1 VKTGTLARVA
11 AIVLAIVGVA
21 CLVAS
26 LRVATETFSVSVRG
40 QKFNCGS
47 VLASKDPRDLVS
59 SRSQVPGRYKR
70 ANRQCER
77 KSDDYTERAIKL
89 FVAGVVPL
97 LIVLM
102 IPALARRSRMARG
115 RRRTRL

>member
-1 VKTGTLARVA
+1 MRSSTLAKVA
-11 AIVLAIVGVA
+11 AITLAIIGVA
-21 CLVAS
+21 FLLAS
-26 LRVATETFSVSVRG
+26 LRVATDSYSVSVRG

-59 SRSQVPGRYKR
+59 SRSQVPPRYKQ
-70 ANRQCER
+70 ANRQCQR
-77 KSDDYTERAIKL
+77 KSDEYTEEAIRL
-89 FVAGVVPL
+89 FVAGVIPL

>member
-1 VKTGTLARVA
+1 MLF
-11 AIVLAIVGVA
+11 LAIIGVA

-26 LRVATETFSVSVRG
+26 LLVATDQITVRHKG
-40 QKFNCGS
+40 HKFNCGS
-47 VLASKDPRDLVS
+47 VLSAKDPRDLVS
-59 SRSQVPGRYKR
+59 RRAQVTQLYKQ
-70 ANRQCER
+70 ANRKCDKKRDESAS
-77 KSDDYTERAIKL
+77 KAIKL

-102 IPALARRSRMARG
+102 IPALSRRSRMARG